1 MSLNSIHEIGLLGLL
16 LVVGAF
22 FSEGFKR
29 MGQSTLVG
37 ELLVGIL
44 LGPSLLGWLHPT
56 ESMALFMELGLLL
69 LLVETGL
76 ETQWRSIVK
85 VGKHAVWVAMVGI
98 IAPWVVG
105 TGFALLSGVAHLS
118 AVMVGATLSA
128 TSIGITARTLS
139 DLNQLETPESQI
151 ILGAAVID
159 DIVGLGILAFMQG
172 MSLAQTSFVEA
183 LPKRLLIAGVCV
195 VVGGTLWM
203 SRGVW
208 AKWPIWTRC
217 AGGVQGFFTRLGK
230 RLLNLADGTT
240 KEQMLIIGAVLL
252 TCWAVQSTLGISMAL
267 VAFACGVLLKER
279 EEDPQFKPVL
289 RDVAA
294 FSSIITPLFFV
305 GIGMQLDVQSLNPF
319 DPEQL
324 RYFLLALGLSVLA
337 IASKALSGFALRHT
351 GVNSTFVGMGMVPR
365 GEVGLIFVQ
374 VGKSSGLLDATWAN
388 MLIIVVIFTTFV
400 APFLLQWTAKKPQTA
415 PPQTTP

>member
-1 MSLNSIHEIGLLGLL
+1 MSIHIVNEIGLLGLL

-29 MGQSTLVG
+29 MGQSTLLG

-44 LGPSLLGWLHPT
+44 LGPSVLGWLHPT
-56 ESMALFMELGLLL
+56 ETMNLFMELGLLL

-76 ETQWRSIVK
+76 ETQWRSIVQ
-85 VGKHAVWVAMVGI
+85 VGKQALLVAIVGI
-98 IAPWVVG
+98 LVPWIVG
-105 TGFALLSGVAHLS
+105 TGFALLNGLVTLT

-159 DIVGLGILAFMQG
+159 DIVGLGILALMQG
-172 MSLAQTSFVEA
+172 ISVAKASPFEGIPKWLLVILSLAVFLIGFFGWRSYQQNGLV
-183 LPKRLLIAGVCV
+183 LPV
-195 VVGGTLWM
+195 VVDKLF
-203 SRGVW
+203 
-208 AKWPIWTRC
+208 K
-217 AGGVQGFFTRLGK
+217 RLGK
-230 RLLNLADGTT
+230 RLLYLADGTT
-240 KEQMLIIGAVLL
+240 KEQMVIIGGVLL
-252 TCWAVQSTLGISMAL
+252 ACWAVQSTLGISMAL
-267 VAFACGVLLKER
+267 IAFACGLLLKER
-279 EEDPQFKPVL
+279 EDDPNFKLVL
-289 RDVAA
+289 RDVGA

-324 RYFLLALGLSVLA
+324 RYFLSALGLSVLA
-337 IASKALSGFALRHT
+337 IASKALSGFAIRDK
-351 GVNSTFVGMGMVPR
+351 GINSAFVGMGMVPR

-374 VGKSSGLLDATWAN
+374 VGKSSGLLDATWSN
-388 MLIIVVIFTTFV
+388 MLIIVVILTTLV
-400 APFLLQWTAKKPQTA
+400 APFLLKLTATKEIPIEESV
-415 PPQTTP
+415 

>member
-1 MSLNSIHEIGLLGLL
+1 MSIHIVNEIGLLGLL

-29 MGQSTLVG
+29 MGQSTLLG

-44 LGPSLLGWLHPT
+44 LGPSVLGWLHPT
-56 ESMALFMELGLLL
+56 ETMNLFMELGLLL

-76 ETQWRSIVK
+76 ETQWRSIVQ
-85 VGKHAVWVAMVGI
+85 VGKQALLVAIVGI
-98 IAPWVVG
+98 LVPWIVG
-105 TGFALLSGVAHLS
+105 TGFALLNGLVTLT

-159 DIVGLGILAFMQG
+159 DIVGLGILALMQG
-172 MSLAQTSFVEA
+172 ICVAKASPFEGIPKWLLVILSLAVFLIGFFGWRSYQQNGLV
-183 LPKRLLIAGVCV
+183 LPV
-195 VVGGTLWM
+195 VVDKLF
-203 SRGVW
+203 
-208 AKWPIWTRC
+208 K
-217 AGGVQGFFTRLGK
+217 RLGK
-230 RLLNLADGTT
+230 RLLYLADGTT
-240 KEQMLIIGAVLL
+240 KEQMVIIGGVLL
-252 TCWAVQSTLGISMAL
+252 ACWAVQSTLGISMAL
-267 VAFACGVLLKER
+267 IAFACGLLLKER
-279 EEDPQFKPVL
+279 EDDPNFKLVL
-289 RDVAA
+289 RDVSA

-324 RYFLLALGLSVLA
+324 RYFLSALGLSVLA
-337 IASKALSGFALRHT
+337 IASKALSGFAIRDK
-351 GVNSTFVGMGMVPR
+351 GINSAFVGMGMVPR

-374 VGKSSGLLDATWAN
+374 VGKSSGLLDATWSN
-388 MLIIVVIFTTFV
+388 MLIIVVILTTLV
-400 APFLLQWTAKKPQTA
+400 APFLLKLTATKEIPIEESV
-415 PPQTTP
+415 

>member
-1 MSLNSIHEIGLLGLL
+1 MSIHIVNEIGLLGLL

-29 MGQSTLVG
+29 MGQSTLLG

-44 LGPSLLGWLHPT
+44 LGPSVLGWLHPT
-56 ESMALFMELGLLL
+56 ESMELFMELGLLL

-76 ETQWRSIVK
+76 ETQWRSIVL
-85 VGKHAVWVAMVGI
+85 VGKQAFFVAIVGI
-98 IAPWVVG
+98 LVPWIVG
-105 TGFALLSGVAHLS
+105 TGFALLNGLVTLT
-118 AVMVGATLSA
+118 AVMVGATLTA

-159 DIVGLGILAFMQG
+159 DILGLGILALMQG
-172 MSLAQTSFVEA
+172 ISVAKASPFEGMPRLLWVILSLGVSLIGFLGWRSYKQNGLV
-183 LPKRLLIAGVCV
+183 LPVVVDSLLKRLGN
-195 VVGGTLWM
+195 
-203 SRGVW
+203 
-208 AKWPIWTRC
+208 
-217 AGGVQGFFTRLGK
+217 

-240 KEQMLIIGAVLL
+240 KEQMVIIGGILVI
-252 TCWAVQSTLGISMAL
+252 CWVVQSTLGISMAL
-267 VAFACGVLLKER
+267 VAFACGLLLKER
-279 EEDPQFKPVL
+279 ENDPHFKLVL
-289 RDVAA
+289 RDVGA

-324 RYFLLALGLSVLA
+324 RYFLLALGLTVLA
-337 IASKALSGFALRHT
+337 IASKALSGFAIRDKGINT
-351 GVNSTFVGMGMVPR
+351 AFVGMGMVPR

-374 VGKSSGLLDATWAN
+374 VGKTSGLLDATWAN
-388 MLIIVVIFTTFV
+388 MLIIVVILTTLV
-400 APFLLQWTAKKPQTA
+400 APFLLKLTATKPLELAQNKT
-415 PPQTTP
+415 

>member
-1 MSLNSIHEIGLLGLL
+1 MSIHIVNEIGLLGLL

-29 MGQSTLVG
+29 MGQSTLLG

-44 LGPSLLGWLHPT
+44 LGPSVLGWLHPT
-56 ESMALFMELGLLL
+56 ETMNLFMELGLLL

-76 ETQWRSIVK
+76 ETQWRSIVQ
-85 VGKHAVWVAMVGI
+85 VGKQALLVAIVGI
-98 IAPWVVG
+98 LVPWIVG
-105 TGFALLSGVAHLS
+105 TGFALLNGLVTLT

-159 DIVGLGILAFMQG
+159 DIVGLGILALMQG
-172 MSLAQTSFVEA
+172 ICVAKASPFEGIPKWLLVILSLGVSLIGFFGWRSYQQNGLV
-183 LPKRLLIAGVCV
+183 LPV
-195 VVGGTLWM
+195 VVDKLF
-203 SRGVW
+203 
-208 AKWPIWTRC
+208 K
-217 AGGVQGFFTRLGK
+217 RLGK
-230 RLLNLADGTT
+230 RLLYLADGTT
-240 KEQMLIIGAVLL
+240 KEQMVIIGGVLL
-252 TCWAVQSTLGISMAL
+252 ACWAVQSTLGISMAL
-267 VAFACGVLLKER
+267 IAFACGLLLKER
-279 EEDPQFKPVL
+279 EDDPNFKLVL
-289 RDVAA
+289 RDVGA

-324 RYFLLALGLSVLA
+324 RYFLSALGLSVLA
-337 IASKALSGFALRHT
+337 IASKALSGFAIRDK
-351 GVNSTFVGMGMVPR
+351 GINSAFVGMGMVPR

-374 VGKSSGLLDATWAN
+374 VGKSSGLLDATWSN
-388 MLIIVVIFTTFV
+388 MLIIVVILTTLV
-400 APFLLQWTAKKPQTA
+400 APFLLKLTATKEIPIEESV
-415 PPQTTP
+415 

>member
-1 MSLNSIHEIGLLGLL
+1 MSIHIVNEIGLLGLL

-29 MGQSTLVG
+29 MGQSTLLG

-44 LGPSLLGWLHPT
+44 LGPSVLGWLHPT
-56 ESMALFMELGLLL
+56 ETMNLFMELGLLL

-76 ETQWRSIVK
+76 ETQWRSIVQ
-85 VGKHAVWVAMVGI
+85 VGKQALLVAIVGI
-98 IAPWVVG
+98 LVPWIVG
-105 TGFALLSGVAHLS
+105 TGFALLNGLVTLT
-118 AVMVGATLSA
+118 AVMVGATLTA

-159 DIVGLGILAFMQG
+159 DILGLGILALMQG
-172 MSLAQTSFVEA
+172 ISIAKASPFEGIPKWLLVILSLGVSLIGFFGWRSYQQNGLV
-183 LPKRLLIAGVCV
+183 LPV
-195 VVGGTLWM
+195 VVDKLF
-203 SRGVW
+203 
-208 AKWPIWTRC
+208 K
-217 AGGVQGFFTRLGK
+217 RLGK
-230 RLLNLADGTT
+230 RLLYLADGTT
-240 KEQMLIIGAVLL
+240 KEQMVIIGGVLL
-252 TCWAVQSTLGISMAL
+252 ACWAVQSTLGISMAL
-267 VAFACGVLLKER
+267 IAFACGLLLKER
-279 EEDPQFKPVL
+279 EDDPNFKLVL
-289 RDVAA
+289 RDVGA

-337 IASKALSGFALRHT
+337 IASKALSGFAIRDK
-351 GVNSTFVGMGMVPR
+351 GINSAFVGMGMVPR

-374 VGKSSGLLDATWAN
+374 VGKSSGLLDATWSN
-388 MLIIVVIFTTFV
+388 MLIIVVILTTLV
-400 APFLLQWTAKKPQTA
+400 APFLLKLTATKEIPIEESV
-415 PPQTTP
+415 